1 MKKFSN
7 ITNQKI
13 GKEPDTKEVKM
24 NEEESFHF
32 ALMGLMDKYLHIQ
45 TYGPIDRYL
54 RAGTIKITGKEALAE
69 ALSELMSNKST
80 LEKTILLESLKSKVG
95 DWEAIDETIVEV
107 ENKLTVNKSAKEFA
121 NHKKRIDELLEKYGQ
136 DEEILIEM
144 ANRSAERIKSHKTA
158 KMRSIV
164 AEQMHTELGSDYLLR
179 LSTIYSDRANILS
192 DK

>member
-7 ITNQKI
+7 ITNQKV

-24 NEEESFHF
+24 NEEESFHL
-32 ALMGLMDKYLHIQ
+32 ALMSLMDKYLHIQ

-69 ALSELMSNKST
+69 ALSEFISDKSKF
-80 LEKTILLESLKSKVG
+80 EKTMLLESLKSKVG
-95 DWEAIDETIVEV
+95 DWEAIDEKIVEV
-107 ENKLTVNKSAKEFA
+107 ENKWTSDKFDKEFTT
-121 NHKKRIDELLEKYGQ
+121 HKKRIEDLLEKYGQ

-158 KMRSIV
+158 KIRSIV
-164 AEQMHTELGSDYLLR
+164 AEQMHSEFGSDYLLK